1 LDPQVKGFD
10 PWVKDFDPQVKDFD
24 PQVKDLDPWVKDL
37 DPQVKG
43 FDPWVND
50 FDPRV
55 KDCDPRVKDLDPKVK
70 DFDPWV
76 KDLDPWVKDCDP
88 WVKGFEPQVKDL
100 DPWVEMRDPSWHAP
114 ARVSQGSARNNGPM
128 HRAGSGSFHR
138 GKLEEPAASEETRMT
153 AKPRFLSL
161 LVLLGALMI
170 PALASSQGRPHG
182 GGPGGPGGPG
192 PGGGGGGAITDA
204 RFLTRYLSLTAA
216 QVTQLKT
223 FLATLQTAEQA
234 VRTSHTALC
243 QQLRTD
249 IDASTPDPATVGKD
263 YLALVD
269 SQSGIRTAI
278 TAFEASLSA
287 VLTADQLTKF
297 QTLIQTDDSTDALP
311 GCPPTSAAST

>member
-1 LDPQVKGFD
+1 
-10 PWVKDFDPQVKDFD
+10 
-24 PQVKDLDPWVKDL
+24 
-37 DPQVKG
+37 
-43 FDPWVND
+43 
-50 FDPRV
+50 
-55 KDCDPRVKDLDPKVK
+55 
-70 DFDPWV
+70 
-76 KDLDPWVKDCDP
+76 
-88 WVKGFEPQVKDL
+88 
-100 DPWVEMRDPSWHAP
+100 
-114 ARVSQGSARNNGPM
+114 
-128 HRAGSGSFHR
+128 
-138 GKLEEPAASEETRMT
+138 MT

-170 PALASSQGRPHG
+170 PALASGQGRPHG
-182 GGPGGPGGPG
+182 GGPGGLGGPG
-192 PGGGGGGAITDA
+192 PGGGGGGGGAITDA
-204 RFLTRYLSLTAA
+204 RFLTRYLSLTAD